1 MASLFKK
8 YTMTSKLVLSCRI
21 FTREGP
27 SQTFFE
33 GTNQQFKYVFL
44 ALPYPF
50 NYKVLGI
57 K

>member
-8 YTMTSKLVLSCRI
+8 YTMTGKLVLSCRI

-33 GTNQQFKYVFL
+33 GTNQQFKYVFF